1 MLAQERCALAHSG
14 GGLVTPVVLELTAT
28 RSAAAQLL
36 FFFFFNGDGF
46 EIFSFEDLA
55 AIQAFDIIHAVA
67 SCENLGAGVLARGLH
82 KAIWDYSNGG
92 KVLVKGFFIGLGP
105 LLHNP
110 FRLSGGLKS

>member
-1 MLAQERCALAHSG
+1 MLAHGTQRSRAKLWQIDG
-14 GGLVTPVVLELTAT
+14 TPRVREFTAT

-55 AIQAFDIIHAVA
+55 AIQAFDIVHAVA

-82 KAIWDYSNGG
+82 KAIWDYSNDG
-92 KVLVKGFFIGLGP
+92 KVLVKGFFTGLVP

-110 FRLSGGLKS
+110 FRL